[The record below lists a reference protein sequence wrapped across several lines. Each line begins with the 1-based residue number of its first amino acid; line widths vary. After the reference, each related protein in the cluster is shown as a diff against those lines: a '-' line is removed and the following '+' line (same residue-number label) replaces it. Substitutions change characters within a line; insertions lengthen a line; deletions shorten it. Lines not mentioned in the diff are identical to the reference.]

1 MPDEGQRG
9 VIFESGGERLLGTL
23 FLACGG
29 SPRPTAL
36 ILHGIPGIEKNYDLA
51 HALREAG
58 WNSLIFHYRG
68 SWGSGGAYTIAGL
81 PADVRAATDFLCAEP
96 AVDADR
102 LVVIGHSLGG
112 WAAVLAAAGDDRL
125 RAVAAIGAV
134 SDLRAMPM
142 TPQEAAAEY
151 APWLADLTP
160 EGLVA
165 QWSAAGADPALRPV
179 DRVAR
184 IAPRPLLILHGGC
197 DTVVVPSRAEALA
210 ACALPPFDFR
220 IHPDADHAFTWHR
233 PWLRE
238 QLLTWLGGLGW

>member
-23 FLACGG
+23 FLARGDG
-29 SPRPTAL
+29 PRPAAL

-51 HALREAG
+51 HTLRDAG

-68 SWGSGGAYTIAGL
+68 SWGSGGRYSIAGL
-81 PADVRAATDFLCAEP
+81 PADVRAATDLLCAEP

-112 WAAVLAAAGDDRL
+112 WAAVLAAAADDRL
-125 RAVAAIGAV
+125 RAVAVIGAV

-142 TPQEAAAEY
+142 ASEEAAAEY
-151 APWLADLTP
+151 TPWLAGLTP
-160 EGLVA
+160 VGLVE
-165 QWSAAGADPALRPV
+165 QWNAAGADPALCPV
-179 DRVAR
+179 EQVAY

-197 DTVVVPSRAEALA
+197 DDVVSLAHAEALA
-210 ACALPPFDFR
+210 ARAMPPYDYR
-220 IHPDADHAFTWHR
+220 IHPDANHAFTWHR

-238 QLLTWLGGLGW
+238 QILTWLNRLG